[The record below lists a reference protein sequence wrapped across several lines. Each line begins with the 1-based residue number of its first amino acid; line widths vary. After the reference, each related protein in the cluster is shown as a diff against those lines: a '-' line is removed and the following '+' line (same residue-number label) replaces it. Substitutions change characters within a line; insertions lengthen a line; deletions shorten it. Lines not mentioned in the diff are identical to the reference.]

1 MRLTALDIKKQEFSK
16 AFRGF
21 DKLEVSAFLEIVA
34 EEFEQLLGLNEG
46 QKEKIKELEKSLEN
60 YKKMEESWQNTLVT
74 VQKSLD
80 EAKMAVQK
88 ESQLILREA
97 QLQKEQILKE
107 AEKEV
112 YSLRQK
118 IARLQELKQEFLTH
132 FKAFLDNQDNVLDN
146 FAQDKKIEKIVEQT
160 FSELERVEKE
170 DLPDTEV

>member
-1 MRLTALDIKKQEFSK
+1 MKLTALDIKKQEFSK
-16 AFRGF
+16 ALRGF

-34 EEFEQLLGLNEG
+34 EEFEQLLGLNNG
-46 QKEKIKELEKSLEN
+46 LQEKIKELEETLEN

-80 EAKMAVQK
+80 EAKLATQK

-97 QLQKEQILKE
+97 QVQREQILKE

-112 YSLRQK
+112 YTLKQK
-118 IARLQELKQEFLTH
+118 MSRLQELKQEFLTH
-132 FKAFLDNQDNVLDN
+132 FKAFLDNQDNLLDN
-146 FAQDKKIEKIVEQT
+146 FAQDKKIEKIVDAT
-160 FSELERVEKE
+160 FTDLERVEKE

>member
-1 MRLTALDIKKQEFSK
+1 MKLTALDIKKQEFSK

-34 EEFEQLLGLNEG
+34 EEFEQLLGINNGL
-46 QKEKIKELEKSLEN
+46 QEKIKELEDSLGN

-80 EAKMAVQK
+80 EAKLAAQK

-97 QLQKEQILKE
+97 QVQKEQILKE
-107 AEKEV
+107 AETELYTLK
-112 YSLRQK
+112 QK
-118 IARLQELKQEFLTH
+118 ISRLQELKQEFLTH
-132 FKAFLDNQDNVLDN
+132 FKAFLDNQDNLLDN

-160 FSELERVEKE
+160 FTDLERVEKE